1 MSLSWTILPFYITGK
16 EQAKISGQVERQPMS
31 FRIEA
36 GTNVLRWAYGKNA
49 LNSQGEHGLIQN
61 QTLEAWS
68 AVKR

>member
-1 MSLSWTILPFYITGK
+1 
-16 EQAKISGQVERQPMS
+16 MS